1 MFCAEH
7 GVVMD
12 IGSPGNP
19 ICSLC
24 LFTDLHLHPVPEN
37 ATLPLVDDDRDGMS
51 PMPGAE

>member
-7 GVVMD
+7 GQVMD
-12 IGSPGNP
+12 IGAPAEP

-37 ATLPLVDDDRDGMS
+37 VVLPVDDRDGIS